1 MWSANS
7 EIRVGFRWEQEIP
20 VDHTDDSAEVH
31 QQAAP
36 KPLVSSIIQQF
47 LVYEDS
53 SELLGEQERRMLLF
67 FFPPLTACKNI
78 ANFLKTRSML
88 AGK

>member
-1 MWSANS
+1 MCSANS

-53 SELLGEQERRMLLF
+53 SELLGEQERRTLF
-67 FFPPLTACKNI
+67 FSPTHSTQKHCQFSPDPQYA
-78 ANFLKTRSML
+78 S
-88 AGK
+88 G

>member
-1 MWSANS
+1 MCSANS

-53 SELLGEQERRMLLF
+53 SELLGEQERRTLF
-67 FFPPLTACKNI
+67 FFPHLQHAETLPIFCRPAVC
-78 ANFLKTRSML
+78 
-88 AGK
+88 